1 MGGGRLAENNKE
13 GLTTGGAFYAMLSRM
28 KYINRW
34 GLMRSTRPENISEHS
49 LDTAVIAHALA
60 LLRNQRFGGHVDPS
74 RVALLALFHDAA
86 EIITGDMPTP
96 VKYHSPALREAYRE
110 VEAAAQ
116 DRLLAMLPEDLRPAY
131 EPLLCPDETEAP
143 LWRLVK
149 AADKISALIKCME
162 EKNMGNLEFEQ
173 AQVSL
178 RRAIAEMELPEADCF
193 VRQFLP
199 AYGLTLD
206 EQGAT
211 F

>member
-131 EPLLCPDETEAP
+131 EPLLCPDEAEAP

>member
-1 MGGGRLAENNKE
+1 MAENNKE

-131 EPLLCPDETEAP
+131 EPLLCPDEAEAP